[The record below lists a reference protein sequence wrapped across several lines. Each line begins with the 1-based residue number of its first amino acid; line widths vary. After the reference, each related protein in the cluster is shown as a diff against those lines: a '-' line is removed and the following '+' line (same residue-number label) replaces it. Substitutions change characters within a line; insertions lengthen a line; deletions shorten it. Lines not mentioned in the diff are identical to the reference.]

1 MNDEGVVRQDGST
14 AALSLTKGAHVAEV
28 VVGTFFAGRNERT
41 LRAYRH
47 DLDDFTRFTRQ
58 ASIASAARHLFA
70 LPAFEANVLAINYRA
85 DLLGRRLQPASVN
98 RRLAALRSLVKL
110 GAALG
115 AITWELTLKNERT
128 TPYRDTRGPNTAS
141 VRQLL
146 FAISKRNDAQ
156 GVRDFALLRLLYD
169 LALRR
174 HEVETLDLEH
184 VSLDQMTISVLRKGN
199 RERSTLTVAPITAAA
214 LERWIA
220 VRGPEPGPLFTNFD
234 RARKA
239 EGRSLTGTSINRIV
253 QGWGRRLGIGLTAHK
268 LRHAAIT
275 AALDATQGNVRAVAR
290 FSGHRKIETV
300 LIYDDNRLDLGGEI
314 SRLIATAV
322 DPLMSA

>member
-1 MNDEGVVRQDGST
+1 MKKDAVVTQDGSMVGLHESI
-14 AALSLTKGAHVAEV
+14 AANSAEV
-28 VVGTFFAGRNERT
+28 VVATFLEGRNERT

-47 DLDDFTRFTRQ
+47 DLDDFTRFTGD
-58 ASIASAARHLFA
+58 ASIASAARRLFG
-70 LPAFEANVLAINYRA
+70 LSAFEANVVALNYRA
-85 DLLGRRLQPASVN
+85 DLLRRSLQPASIN

-110 GAALG
+110 GNALG
-115 AITWELTLKNERT
+115 AITWELTLKNEPT
-128 TPYRDTRGPNTAS
+128 TPYRDTRGPNATT
-141 VRQLL
+141 VRRLL
-146 FAISKRNDAQ
+146 LAISKRNDAQ

-184 VSLDQMTISVLRKGN
+184 VALDRMTISVLRKGN
-199 RERSTLTVAPITAAA
+199 RERTSLTIAPITATAIQQ
-214 LERWIA
+214 WID
-220 VRGPEPGPLFTNFD
+220 VRGTEPGPLFVNFD

-239 EGRSLTGTSINRIV
+239 KGCNLTGTSINRIV
-253 QGWGRRLGIGLTAHK
+253 QTWGRRLGVHLTAHQ

-290 FSGHRKIETV
+290 FSGHKKIETV

-314 SRLIATAV
+314 SRMIATAV
-322 DPLMSA
+322 DPSMSA

>member
-1 MNDEGVVRQDGST
+1 MNDEALVTQDGST
-14 AALSLTKGAHVAEV
+14 AALSVIKGASPAEV
-28 VVGTFFAGRNERT
+28 VVATFFAGRNERT

-47 DLDDFTRFTRQ
+47 DLDDFARFTGE
-58 ASIASAARHLFA
+58 ASIVSAARRLFA
-70 LPAFEANVLAINYRA
+70 LSAFEANVLAINYRA
-85 DLLGRRLQPASVN
+85 DLLNRRLQPASVN

-115 AITWELTLKNERT
+115 IITWELTLKNERT
-128 TPYRDTRGPNTAS
+128 TPYRDTRGPNTDS
-141 VRQLL
+141 VRRLL
-146 FAISKRNDAQ
+146 LAISKRSDAQ

-184 VSLDQMTISVLRKGN
+184 VSLDRMTISVLRKGN
-199 RERSTLTVAPITAAA
+199 RERSTLTVAPITASA

-220 VRGPEPGPLFTNFD
+220 VRGSAPGPLFKNFD

-239 EGRSLTGTSINRIV
+239 EGHSLTGTSINRIV
-253 QGWGRRLGIGLTAHK
+253 QAWGRRLGIALTAHK

-322 DPLMSA
+322 DPQMSA

>member
-1 MNDEGVVRQDGST
+1 MAENVSMVPTLPT
-14 AALSLTKGAHVAEV
+14 ALVTSVADIIVES
-28 VVGTFFAGRNERT
+28 FFAGRNERT

-47 DLDDFTRFTRQ
+47 DLDDFARFSGEASVTSATRQ
-58 ASIASAARHLFA
+58 LFS
-70 LPAFEANVLAINYRA
+70 LTAFEANVVAIRYRA
-85 DLLGRRLQPASVN
+85 DLLQRGLQSASVN

-115 AITWELTLKNERT
+115 AIAWELTLKNERT
-128 TPYRDTRGPNTAS
+128 TPYRDTRGPNAAT
-141 VRQLL
+141 VRRLL
-146 FAISKRNDAQ
+146 LAISKRNDAQ

-184 VSLDQMTISVLRKGN
+184 VSFSQMAISVLRKGN
-199 RERSTLTVAPITAAA
+199 RERSPLTIAPITAAA

-220 VRGPEPGPLFTNFD
+220 ARGSEPGALFTNFD

-253 QGWGRRLGIGLTAHK
+253 QAWGRRLGIALTAHK

-314 SRLIATAV
+314 SRLIATAA
-322 DPLMSA
+322 DPQMSA

>member
-1 MNDEGVVRQDGST
+1 MT
-14 AALSLTKGAHVAEV
+14 ANVSMVPVNPAPPEIIADV
-28 VVGTFFAGRNERT
+28 VVETFLAGRNERT

-47 DLDDFTRFTRQ
+47 DLDDFARFTGETRVTL
-58 ASIASAARHLFA
+58 AARKLFN
-70 LPAFEANVLAINYRA
+70 LSSFEANVAAINYRA
-85 DLLGRRLQPASVN
+85 DLLRRGLQPASIN

-128 TPYRDTRGPNTAS
+128 TPYRDTRGPNAAT
-141 VRQLL
+141 VTRLL
-146 FAISKRNDAQ
+146 STIARRTDAQ

-174 HEVETLDLEH
+174 HEVETLDLQH
-184 VSLDQMTISVLRKGN
+184 VSLDRLTISVLRKGN
-199 RERSTLTVAPITAAA
+199 RERTSLTLAPVTAAA
-214 LERWIA
+214 IEKWIG
-220 VRGPEPGPLFTNFD
+220 VRGSEPGPLLTNFD

-239 EGRSLTGTSINRIV
+239 AGQSLTGTSINRIV
-253 QGWGRRLGIGLTAHK
+253 QSWGRRVGVQLTAHK

-314 SRLIATAV
+314 SRMIATAA
-322 DPLMSA
+322 DPLMSS

>member
-1 MNDEGVVRQDGST
+1 
-14 AALSLTKGAHVAEV
+14 VAENV
-28 VVGTFFAGRNERT
+28 SMVPTLPTALVTSVADIIVESFFAGRNERT

-47 DLDDFTRFTRQ
+47 DLDDFARFSGEASVTSATRQ
-58 ASIASAARHLFA
+58 LFS
-70 LPAFEANVLAINYRA
+70 LTAFEANVVAIRYRA
-85 DLLGRRLQPASVN
+85 DLLQRGLQSASVN

-115 AITWELTLKNERT
+115 AIAWELTLKNERT
-128 TPYRDTRGPNTAS
+128 TPYRDTRGPNAAT
-141 VRQLL
+141 VRRLL
-146 FAISKRNDAQ
+146 LAISKRNDAQ

-184 VSLDQMTISVLRKGN
+184 VSFSQMAISVLRKGN
-199 RERSTLTVAPITAAA
+199 RERSPLTIAPITAAA

-220 VRGPEPGPLFTNFD
+220 ARGSEPGALFTNFD

-253 QGWGRRLGIGLTAHK
+253 QAWGRRLGIALTAHK

-314 SRLIATAV
+314 SRLIATAA
-322 DPLMSA
+322 DPQMSA

>member
-1 MNDEGVVRQDGST
+1 MVENGSMVHLSATAVTASADVVLE
-14 AALSLTKGAHVAEV
+14 A
-28 VVGTFFAGRNERT
+28 FFAGRNERT

-47 DLDDFTRFTRQ
+47 DLDDFARFTGE
-58 ASIASAARHLFA
+58 ASVASAARRLFA
-70 LPAFEANVLAINYRA
+70 LPVFEANVVAINYRA
-85 DLLGRRLQPASVN
+85 DLLRRGLQPASIN

-128 TPYRDTRGPNTAS
+128 TPYRDTRGPNAAT
-141 VRQLL
+141 VRCLL
-146 FAISKRNDAQ
+146 LAISKRNDAQ

-184 VSLDQMTISVLRKGN
+184 VALDQKTIAVLRKGN
-199 RERSTLTVAPITAAA
+199 RERTTLTIAPITAAA
-214 LERWIA
+214 LEDWVT
-220 VRGPEPGPLFTNFD
+220 VRGSEPGPLFTNFD

-253 QGWGRRLGIGLTAHK
+253 QAWGRRLGIALTAHK

-322 DPLMSA
+322 DPHMSS